1 MDTVFLE
8 ALPLRAVIGV
18 HAWERAFAQRLEL
31 DLTLS
36 VDTTP
41 AAASDAIDAAVD
53 YAALSD
59 RLTQHAAA
67 SDCQLIETLAERLAG
82 VVLEDRRVAQVELT
96 LRKPG
101 AIPAARNVGV
111 RITRSQSEVP

>member
-1 MDTVFLE
+1 MDTVFVE
-8 ALPLRAVIGV
+8 ALSLRAVIGV

-31 DLTLS
+31 DVALS
-36 VDTTP
+36 VDTTR
-41 AAASDAIDAAVD
+41 AAATDAIDTAVD

-59 RLTQHAAA
+59 RLTRHAAA
-67 SDCQLIETLAERLAG
+67 ADCQLIETLADQLARR
-82 VVLEDRRVAQVELT
+82 VLEDTRVASLELT

-101 AIPAARNVGV
+101 AVPAARNVGV

>member
-1 MDTVFLE
+1 MDTVFFE
-8 ALPLRAVIGV
+8 ALSLRAVIGV

-31 DLTLS
+31 DLDLA
-36 VDTTP
+36 VDTTQ
-41 AAASDAIDAAVD
+41 AAATDAIDAAVD

-59 RLTQHAAA
+59 RLTQSAAA
-67 SDCQLIETLAERLAG
+67 SDCQLIETLADRLAG
-82 VVLEDRRVAQVELT
+82 VVLEDGRIARVELT

-101 AIPAARNVGV
+101 AVPAARNVGV